1 MEDIESEAEPD
12 EPRSVWST
20 YLSRVRAFTGNA
32 RLYLL
37 SLLFFG
43 IATGISQL
51 LFNFYVLSLGYNEAM
66 LGNLVTARSLTSLI
80 AALPMGY
87 LTDRIG
93 GKNAFLIGY
102 LGYGVSMALM
112 LLFPSVPVFISMNVL
127 QGVA

>member
-1 MEDIESEAEPD
+1 MRLEERDPETEP
-12 EPRSVWST
+12 EEKPSVLRT

-32 RLYLL
+32 RLFLL

-43 IATGISQL
+43 IAMGISQL
-51 LFNFYVLSLGYNEAM
+51 LFNFYVLSLGYNEAT

-93 GKNAFLIGY
+93 SKNAFLIGY
-102 LGYGVSMALM
+102 LTYGISMAMM
-112 LLFPSVPVFISMNVL
+112 LLLDRKSVV
-127 QGVA
+127 